1 MNQPISGNAEGL
13 LQSKQ
18 EVPATFDKIARRY
31 DFATFLSQGYAKDL
45 QRSVKL
51 MDLQGDEYLLDLCC
65 GTGKSTVYCLQAV
78 PNGKVLA
85 IDNSKEMLR
94 VAASNLAP
102 EISQDRCQI
111 LQEDVMN
118 LDMAD
123 NSIDAIFMAY
133 GIRNM
138 PDYEACIKNLYR
150 MLRPGGIIGF
160 HEYSLPGKFFNH
172 LYWRI
177 LGYGIIIPF
186 SALVTGNLT
195 IFKYLIKS
203 VLAFLSP
210 SQFREML
217 AGVGFKEVT
226 VYPQKSWRRFILHT
240 FIAKK
245 PF

>member
-1 MNQPISGNAEGL
+1 MNQTISGNAEGL
-13 LQSKQ
+13 LQSKK

-45 QRSVKL
+45 QCSVKL

-65 GTGKSTVYCLQAV
+65 GTGKSTVHCLQAV
-78 PNGKVLA
+78 PDGKVLA

-94 VAASNLAP
+94 IAASNLAVD
-102 EISQDRCQI
+102 ISEDKCQI

-123 NSIDAIFMAY
+123 HSVDAIFMAY

-138 PDYEACIKNLYR
+138 PNYEACIKNLYR
-150 MLRPGGIIGF
+150 MLKPGGIIGF
-160 HEYSLPGKFFNH
+160 HEYSLPKKFFNH

-186 SALVTGNLT
+186 SALITGNLT

-203 VLAFLSP
+203 VLAFPSP
-210 SQFREML
+210 SQFREMI
-217 AGVGFKEVT
+217 AGAGFKDVS
-226 VYPQKSWRRFILHT
+226 VYPQKSWRKFILHT